1 MSDLREIELAIEH
14 FASNQEFIRLYNR
27 HNRELLLQHF
37 LLIAAAGD
45 EVWRMNQERKMSM
58 SEQRDQML
66 IKYMEW
72 LERMSSEFPEVQRP
86 ADVNED
92 WWRLML
98 LAYERKPISGKS
110 LWRKF
115 KEDTRNPIL
124 SSFNCHWAEPREHE
138 TLEDRFRHVRRGVW
152 RDLGHR
158 DDEFLPEGTWLPKQ
172 WYAWRYCCY
181 PGKNFRAFDGKL
193 PSVGLSAAGR
203 HRVNASSSSGRLVS
217 GNEAAVSWAAAIPID
232 IQQMHD
238 AAAHSSMLM
247 NGSQQGHR
255 AHTSTTNST
264 SGTVRINR
272 STLPTTVANQRLLAA
287 AASMARVRVTP
298 DDELSVQQYLAD
310 VQQYTAQMTRLEKAV
325 ALAESFGDHEKAIGF
340 KRQLYEHVQSEP
352 PQRLKRAVPDVG
364 SQGLSLTTSSY
375 DHSASSSGNT
385 MSNDQNGLLLGM
397 PDGVHHHGGM
407 HPDHAAAYATM
418 PALSAADGMDGNG
431 SVSTSSS
438 SSNSVQGMQ

>member
-1 MSDLREIELAIEH
+1 MSDIREIELAIEH

-72 LERMSSEFPEVQRP
+72 LERMGTEFPEVQRP

-124 SSFNCHWAEPREHE
+124 SSFNCHWTEPREHE
-138 TLEDRFRHVRRGVW
+138 TLEDRFRQVRRGVW

-193 PSVGLSAAGR
+193 PSVGLGGAGR
-203 HRVNASSSSGRLVS
+203 HRSNTGTASGAGRLIS
-217 GNEAAVSWAAAIPID
+217 GNEAAVSWAASIPIE

-238 AAAHSSMLM
+238 AAAHSSLLM
-247 NGSQQGHR
+247 NSSQGHR
-255 AHTSTTNST
+255 SHTSTANST

-310 VQQYTAQMTRLEKAV
+310 VQQYTAQMARLEKAV

-352 PQRLKRAVPDVG
+352 PQRLKRAALDG
-364 SQGLSLTTSSY
+364 SQGLSMTSSSY
-375 DHSASSSGNT
+375 DHSSGSGSGTAMSSE
-385 MSNDQNGLLLGM
+385 QNGLLLGM
-397 PDGVHHHGGM
+397 PDGAHLGGM
-407 HPDHAAAYATM
+407 HQDHAAAYAAM

-438 SSNSVQGMQ
+438 SNNSVQGMH